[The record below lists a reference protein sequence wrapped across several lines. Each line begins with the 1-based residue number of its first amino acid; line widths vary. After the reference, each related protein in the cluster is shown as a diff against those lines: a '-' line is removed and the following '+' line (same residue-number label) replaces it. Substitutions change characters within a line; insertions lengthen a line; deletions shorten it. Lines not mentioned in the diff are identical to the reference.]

1 MAEKDPQMNELI
13 ELIKLQA
20 RNQEV
25 ASQNLRKDLKLQGSQ
40 TVKDFKE
47 ALENSDVS
55 DEQGQDLLN
64 KIQLM
69 QLGFD
74 EEDAETRVA
83 AQRQRLQAEERLKDL
98 QEVQENFGGL
108 TAKDKTILDQTEFE
122 IDQLL
127 QIEKFGRTLSKME
140 KAQQTFFGG
149 TFDELIKATEKG
161 GELTAKGIAKSF
173 GDDLRGD
180 FDKITAFLGPAATA
194 LSNLPFLGTIGNL
207 LGRSFK
213 RMFAN
218 FLIAR
223 RGKKKE
229 EKLLQESVKLQKTEI
244 KMNRKELEKVNRD
257 RAKQGLSPLKQD
269 GTPDK
274 RFKQPQDGG
283 DDDGGDNLLMK
294 SLGLAAI
301 SKVVNPVLGAS
312 FVVGAGKFAIALG
325 LLGAGLGAF
334 SALAGLG
341 LGVLISSVIGGIATG
356 FGKFESEGATDAFER
371 LEKIDMLKV
380 SGGLAALAGA
390 SVLQS
395 IAGLVDLLTGGGLKN
410 PFTNLG
416 KDAAGFA
423 NAINESGFMSID
435 MDAFN
440 EKAGKLFGPSLKNS
454 LTGLVDFFT
463 GGSNTTPLTNM
474 GQDAAGFASS
484 VEPFMEMDADE
495 FNTKITKIKNGLTG
509 FELPEGAGIFES
521 MFGADGI
528 SKLNELASIDID
540 SEMPENLIR
549 LGDAVDHIGNSLEGL
564 TEQKAKMLGRI
575 GFEIGK
581 NFDNFNLNFGT
592 IPSTA
597 GAGADLSIANG
608 EQMQQPVNVVNTVQ
622 NANNNTNVQKRYNA
636 TGSSHSHSRANQ
648 ILG

>member
-1 MAEKDPQMNELI
+1 MAEKDPQMTELI

-25 ASQNLRKDLKLQGSQ
+25 ASQGLRKDLKGNATL
-40 TVKDFKE
+40 TVKQFKE
-47 ALENSDVS
+47 ALDKSDVS
-55 DEQGQDLLN
+55 DEQGQDLQN
-64 KIQLM
+64 KLQLM
-69 QLGFD
+69 QLGYD
-74 EEDAETRVA
+74 EADAEKRVA
-83 AQRQRLQAEERLKDL
+83 AQRLLKQEQETLQGLKDI
-98 QEVQENFGGL
+98 QEEFGGL
-108 TAKDKTILDQTEFE
+108 TAKDKTILDQTEYN
-122 IDQLL
+122 IDQL
-127 QIEKFGRTLSKME
+127 IEITKFGRTLTKME
-140 KAQQTFFGG
+140 RAQQTFFGS
-149 TFDELIKATEKG
+149 TFDDLIKATEKG
-161 GELTAKGIAKSF
+161 GELTAQGIAKGF
-173 GDDLRGD
+173 GDDLRSD

-194 LSNLPFLGTIGNL
+194 LSNLPFVGTLANL
-207 LGRSFK
+207 VGRSFK

-229 EKLLQESVKLQKTEI
+229 EKLQQESVKLQKTQI
-244 KMNRKELEKVNRD
+244 KMNKEQLEKVNRD
-257 RAKQGLSPLKQD
+257 RAKQGLQPLKQD

-274 RFKQPQDGG
+274 RFKEPQGG
-283 DDDGGDNLLMK
+283 GDDGGDNLIMK

-301 SKVVNPVLGAS
+301 SKVVNPVVGAS

-356 FGKFESEGATDAFER
+356 FGKFESEGANDAFER

-435 MDAFN
+435 MNAFN
-440 EKAGKLFGPSLKNS
+440 EKAGQLFGPSLKNS
-454 LTGLVDFFT
+454 LLGLVDFFT

-484 VEPFMEMDADE
+484 VAPFMEMDADE

-564 TEQKAKMLGRI
+564 TEDKAKMLGRI
-575 GFEIGK
+575 GYEIGK

-608 EQMQQPVNVVNTVQ
+608 EQMQQPVNVINTVQ

>member
-1 MAEKDPQMNELI
+1 
-13 ELIKLQA
+13 
-20 RNQEV
+20 
-25 ASQNLRKDLKLQGSQ
+25 
-40 TVKDFKE
+40 
-47 ALENSDVS
+47 
-55 DEQGQDLLN
+55 
-64 KIQLM
+64 
-69 QLGFD
+69 
-74 EEDAETRVA
+74 
-83 AQRQRLQAEERLKDL
+83 
-98 QEVQENFGGL
+98 
-108 TAKDKTILDQTEFE
+108 
-122 IDQLL
+122 
-127 QIEKFGRTLSKME
+127 
-140 KAQQTFFGG
+140 
-149 TFDELIKATEKG
+149 
-161 GELTAKGIAKSF
+161 
-173 GDDLRGD
+173 
-180 FDKITAFLGPAATA
+180 
-194 LSNLPFLGTIGNL
+194 
-207 LGRSFK
+207 
-213 RMFAN
+213 
-218 FLIAR
+218 
-223 RGKKKE
+223 
-229 EKLLQESVKLQKTEI
+229 
-244 KMNRKELEKVNRD
+244 
-257 RAKQGLSPLKQD
+257 
-269 GTPDK
+269 
-274 RFKQPQDGG
+274 
-283 DDDGGDNLLMK
+283 MK

-301 SKVVNPVLGAS
+301 SKVVNPVVGAS

-435 MDAFN
+435 MNAFN
-440 EKAGKLFGPSLKNS
+440 EKAGQLFGPSLKNS
-454 LTGLVDFFT
+454 LLGLVDFFT

-484 VEPFMEMDADE
+484 VAPFMEMDADE

-564 TEQKAKMLGRI
+564 TEDKAKMLGRI
-575 GFEIGK
+575 GYEIGK

-608 EQMQQPVNVVNTVQ
+608 EQMQQPVNIINSVQ

-636 TGSSHSHSRANQ
+636 TGSSHSQSRANQ

>member
-1 MAEKDPQMNELI
+1 MAEKDPQMQELI
-13 ELIKLQA
+13 ELIKLQS
-20 RNQEV
+20 RNQTVELTG
-25 ASQNLRKDLKLQGSQ
+25 LRQDLKGNATQ
-40 TVKDFKE
+40 TVKQFKE
-47 ALENSDVS
+47 ALDKSDVS
-55 DEQGQDLLN
+55 DEQGQDLQN
-64 KIQLM
+64 KLQLM

-74 EEDAETRVA
+74 EDDATRRVA
-83 AQRQRLQAEERLKDL
+83 AQRLLKQEQETLQGLKDI
-98 QEVQENFGGL
+98 QEEFGGL
-108 TAKDKTILDQTEFE
+108 TAKDKTILDQTEYN
-122 IDQLL
+122 IDQL
-127 QIEKFGRTLSKME
+127 IEITKFGRTLTKME
-140 KAQQTFFGG
+140 RAQQTFFGS
-149 TFDELIKATEKG
+149 TFDDLIKATEKG
-161 GELTAKGIAKSF
+161 GELTAQGIAKGF
-173 GDDLRGD
+173 GDDLRSD

-194 LSNLPFLGTIGNL
+194 LSNLPFLGTLANL
-207 LGRSFK
+207 IGRSFK

-229 EKLLQESVKLQKTEI
+229 EKLQQESVKLQKTQL
-244 KMNRKELEKVNRD
+244 KMNKSQLEKVNRD
-257 RAKQGLSPLKQD
+257 RAKQGLTPLKQD

-274 RFKQPQDGG
+274 RFKQPQGG
-283 DDDGGDNLLMK
+283 DDDGGDNLIMK

-301 SKVVNPVLGAS
+301 SKVVNPVVGAS
-312 FVVGAGKFAIALG
+312 FVVGAGKFALALG

-356 FGKFESEGATDAFER
+356 FGKFESEGANDAFER

-435 MDAFN
+435 MNAFN
-440 EKAGKLFGPSLKNS
+440 EKAGQLFGPSLKNS

-484 VEPFMEMDADE
+484 VAPFMEMDADE

-540 SEMPENLIR
+540 SEMPDNLIR

-564 TEQKAKMLGRI
+564 TEDKAKMLGRI
-575 GFEIGK
+575 GYEIGK

-608 EQMQQPVNVVNTVQ
+608 EQMQQPVNVINTVQ

>member
-1 MAEKDPQMNELI
+1 MAEKDPQMQELI
-13 ELIKLQA
+13 ELIKLQS
-20 RNQEV
+20 RNQTVELTG
-25 ASQNLRKDLKLQGSQ
+25 LRQDLKGNATQ
-40 TVKDFKE
+40 TVKQFKE
-47 ALENSDVS
+47 ALDKSDVS
-55 DEQGQDLLN
+55 DEQGQDLQN
-64 KIQLM
+64 KLQLM

-74 EEDAETRVA
+74 EDDATRRVA
-83 AQRQRLQAEERLKDL
+83 AQRLLKQEQETLQGLKDI
-98 QEVQENFGGL
+98 QEEFGGL
-108 TAKDKTILDQTEFE
+108 TAKDKTILDQTEYN
-122 IDQLL
+122 IDQL
-127 QIEKFGRTLSKME
+127 IEITKFGRTLTKME
-140 KAQQTFFGG
+140 RAQQTFFGS
-149 TFDELIKATEKG
+149 TFDDLIKATEKG
-161 GELTAKGIAKSF
+161 GELTAQGIAKGF
-173 GDDLRGD
+173 GDDLRSD

-194 LSNLPFLGTIGNL
+194 LSNLPFVGTLANL
-207 LGRSFK
+207 VGRSFK

-229 EKLLQESVKLQKTEI
+229 EKLQQESVKLQKTQI
-244 KMNRKELEKVNRD
+244 KMTRQQLEKENRA
-257 RAKQGLSPLKQD
+257 RAKQGLTPLKRD
-269 GTPDK
+269 GTLDK
-274 RFKQPQDGG
+274 RYKQPQGGG
-283 DDDGGDNLLMK
+283 DDDGGDNLIMK

-301 SKVVNPVLGAS
+301 SKVVNPVVGAS

-395 IAGLVDLLTGGGLKN
+395 IAGLVDLLTGGGMKN

-435 MDAFN
+435 MNAFN
-440 EKAGKLFGPSLKNS
+440 EKAGQLFGPSLKNS
-454 LTGLVDFFT
+454 LLGLVDFFT

-484 VEPFMEMDADE
+484 VAPFMEMDADE

-564 TEQKAKMLGRI
+564 TEDKAKMLGRI
-575 GFEIGK
+575 GYEIGK

-608 EQMQQPVNVVNTVQ
+608 EQMQQPVNIINSVQ

-636 TGSSHSHSRANQ
+636 TGSSHSQSRANQ

>member
-1 MAEKDPQMNELI
+1 MAEKDPQMQELI
-13 ELIKLQA
+13 ELIKLQS
-20 RNQEV
+20 RNQTVEL
-25 ASQNLRKDLKLQGSQ
+25 SGLRQDLKGNATQ
-40 TVKDFKE
+40 TVKQFKE
-47 ALENSDVS
+47 ALDKSDVS
-55 DEQGQDLLN
+55 DEQGQDLQN
-64 KIQLM
+64 KLQLM

-74 EEDAETRVA
+74 EDDATRRVA
-83 AQRQRLQAEERLKDL
+83 AQRLLKQEQETLQGLKDI
-98 QEVQENFGGL
+98 QEEFGGL
-108 TAKDKTILDQTEFE
+108 TAKDKTILDQTEYN
-122 IDQLL
+122 IDQL
-127 QIEKFGRTLSKME
+127 IEITKFGRTLTKME
-140 KAQQTFFGG
+140 RAQQTFFGS
-149 TFDELIKATEKG
+149 TFDDLIKATEKG
-161 GELTAKGIAKSF
+161 GELTAQGIAKGF
-173 GDDLRGD
+173 GDDLRSD

-194 LSNLPFLGTIGNL
+194 LSNLPFLGTLANL
-207 LGRSFK
+207 IGRSFK

-229 EKLLQESVKLQKTEI
+229 EKLQQESVKLQKTQL
-244 KMNRKELEKVNRD
+244 KMNKSQLEKVNRD
-257 RAKQGLSPLKQD
+257 RAKQGLTPLKQD

-274 RFKQPQDGG
+274 RFKQPQGG
-283 DDDGGDNLLMK
+283 DDDGGDNLIMK

-301 SKVVNPVLGAS
+301 SKVVNPVVGAS
-312 FVVGAGKFAIALG
+312 FVVGAGKFALALG

-356 FGKFESEGATDAFER
+356 FGKFESEGANDAFER

-435 MDAFN
+435 MNAFN
-440 EKAGKLFGPSLKNS
+440 EKAGQLFGPSLKNS

-484 VEPFMEMDADE
+484 VAPFMEMDADE

-564 TEQKAKMLGRI
+564 TEDKAKMLGRI
-575 GFEIGK
+575 GYEIGK

-608 EQMQQPVNVVNTVQ
+608 EQMQQPINVVNTVQ

>member
-1 MAEKDPQMNELI
+1 MAEKDPQMQELI

-20 RNQEV
+20 RNQTVET
-25 ASQNLRKDLKLQGSQ
+25 QGLRKDLKGNATL
-40 TVKDFKE
+40 TVKQFKE
-47 ALENSDVS
+47 ALDKSDVS
-55 DEQGQDLLN
+55 DEQGQDLQN
-64 KIQLM
+64 KLQLM

-74 EEDAETRVA
+74 EADATRRVA
-83 AQRQRLQAEERLKDL
+83 AQRLLKEEQETLQGLKEM
-98 QEVQENFGGL
+98 QEDFGGL
-108 TAKDKTILDQTEFE
+108 TAKDKTILDQTEYN
-122 IDQLL
+122 IDQL
-127 QIEKFGRTLSKME
+127 IEITKFGRTLTKME
-140 KAQQTFFGG
+140 RAQQTFFGS
-149 TFDELIKATEKG
+149 TFDDLIKATEKG
-161 GELTAKGIAKSF
+161 GELTAQGIAKGF
-173 GDDLRGD
+173 GDDLRSD

-194 LSNLPFLGTIGNL
+194 LSNLPFVGTLANL
-207 LGRSFK
+207 VGRSFK

-229 EKLLQESVKLQKTEI
+229 EKLQQESVKLQKTQI
-244 KMNRKELEKVNRD
+244 KMTKAELEKVNRD
-257 RAKQGLSPLKQD
+257 RAKKGAMPLKQD

-274 RFKQPQDGG
+274 RFKQPQGG

-301 SKVVNPVLGAS
+301 SKVVNPVVGAS

-423 NAINESGFMSID
+423 NAINDSGFMSID
-435 MDAFN
+435 MDLFN

-484 VEPFMEMDADE
+484 VAPFMEMDADE

-564 TEQKAKMLGRI
+564 TEEKARMLGRI
-575 GFEIGK
+575 GYEIGK

>member
-1 MAEKDPQMNELI
+1 MAEKDPQMQELI
-13 ELIKLQA
+13 ELIKLQS
-20 RNQEV
+20 RNQTVELTG
-25 ASQNLRKDLKLQGSQ
+25 LRQDLKGNATQ
-40 TVKDFKE
+40 TVKQFKE
-47 ALENSDVS
+47 ALDKSDVS
-55 DEQGQDLLN
+55 DEQGQDLQN
-64 KIQLM
+64 KLQLM

-74 EEDAETRVA
+74 EDDATRRVA
-83 AQRQRLQAEERLKDL
+83 AQRLLKQEQETLQGLKDI
-98 QEVQENFGGL
+98 QEEFGGL
-108 TAKDKTILDQTEFE
+108 TAKDKTILDQTEYN
-122 IDQLL
+122 IDQL
-127 QIEKFGRTLSKME
+127 IEITKFGRTLTKME
-140 KAQQTFFGG
+140 RAQQTFFGS
-149 TFDELIKATEKG
+149 TFDDLIKATEKG
-161 GELTAKGIAKSF
+161 GELTAQGIAKGF
-173 GDDLRGD
+173 GDDLRSD

-194 LSNLPFLGTIGNL
+194 LSNLPFVGTLANL
-207 LGRSFK
+207 VGRSFK

-229 EKLLQESVKLQKTEI
+229 EKLQQESVKLQKTQI
-244 KMNRKELEKVNRD
+244 KMTRQQLEKENRA
-257 RAKQGLSPLKQD
+257 RAKQGLTPLKQD

-274 RFKQPQDGG
+274 RFKQPQGGG
-283 DDDGGDNLLMK
+283 DDDGGDNLIMK

-301 SKVVNPVLGAS
+301 SKVVNPVVGAS

-435 MDAFN
+435 MNAFN
-440 EKAGKLFGPSLKNS
+440 EKAGQLFGPSLKNS

-484 VEPFMEMDADE
+484 VGPFMEMDADE
-495 FNTKITKIKNGLTG
+495 FNEKITKIKNGLTG

-564 TEQKAKMLGRI
+564 TEEKARMLGRI
-575 GFEIGK
+575 GYEIGK

>member
-1 MAEKDPQMNELI
+1 MAEKDPQMQELI
-13 ELIKLQA
+13 ELIKLQS
-20 RNQEV
+20 RNQTVELTG
-25 ASQNLRKDLKLQGSQ
+25 LRQDLKGNATQ
-40 TVKDFKE
+40 TVKQFKE
-47 ALENSDVS
+47 ALDKSDVS
-55 DEQGQDLLN
+55 DEQGQDLQN
-64 KIQLM
+64 KLQLM

-74 EEDAETRVA
+74 EDDATRRVA
-83 AQRQRLQAEERLKDL
+83 AQRLLKQEQETLQGLKDI
-98 QEVQENFGGL
+98 QEEFGGL
-108 TAKDKTILDQTEFE
+108 TAKDKTILDQTEYN
-122 IDQLL
+122 IDQL
-127 QIEKFGRTLSKME
+127 IEITKFGRTLTKME
-140 KAQQTFFGG
+140 RAQQTFFGS
-149 TFDELIKATEKG
+149 TFDDLIKATEKG
-161 GELTAKGIAKSF
+161 GELTAQGIAKGF
-173 GDDLRGD
+173 GDDLRSD

-194 LSNLPFLGTIGNL
+194 LSNLPFVGTLANL
-207 LGRSFK
+207 VGRSFK

-229 EKLLQESVKLQKTEI
+229 EKLQQESVKLQKTQI
-244 KMNRKELEKVNRD
+244 KMTRQQLEKENRA
-257 RAKQGLSPLKQD
+257 RAKQGLTPLKRD
-269 GTPDK
+269 GTLDK
-274 RFKQPQDGG
+274 RYKQPQGGG
-283 DDDGGDNLLMK
+283 DDDGGDNLIMK

-301 SKVVNPVLGAS
+301 SKVVNPVVGAS

-435 MDAFN
+435 MNAFN
-440 EKAGKLFGPSLKNS
+440 EKAGQLFGPSLKNS
-454 LTGLVDFFT
+454 LVGLVDFFT

-484 VEPFMEMDADE
+484 VAPFMEMDADE

-564 TEQKAKMLGRI
+564 TEDKAKMLGRI
-575 GFEIGK
+575 GYEIGK

-608 EQMQQPVNVVNTVQ
+608 EQMQQPINVINTVQ

-636 TGSSHSHSRANQ
+636 TGSSHSQSRANQ

>member
-1 MAEKDPQMNELI
+1 MAEKDPQMQELI

-20 RNQEV
+20 RNQTVET
-25 ASQNLRKDLKLQGSQ
+25 QGLRKDLKGNATL
-40 TVKDFKE
+40 TVKQFKE
-47 ALENSDVS
+47 ALDKSDVS
-55 DEQGQDLLN
+55 DEQGQDLQN
-64 KIQLM
+64 KLQLM

-74 EEDAETRVA
+74 EADATRRVA
-83 AQRQRLQAEERLKDL
+83 AQRLLKEEQETLQGLKEM
-98 QEVQENFGGL
+98 QEDFGGL
-108 TAKDKTILDQTEFE
+108 TAKDKTILDQTEYN
-122 IDQLL
+122 IDQL
-127 QIEKFGRTLSKME
+127 IEITKFGRTLTKME
-140 KAQQTFFGG
+140 RAQQTFFGS
-149 TFDELIKATEKG
+149 TFDDLIKATEKG
-161 GELTAKGIAKSF
+161 GELTAQGIAKGF
-173 GDDLRGD
+173 GDDLRSD

-194 LSNLPFLGTIGNL
+194 LSNLPFVGTLANL
-207 LGRSFK
+207 VGRSFK

-229 EKLLQESVKLQKTEI
+229 EKLQQESVKLQKTQI
-244 KMNRKELEKVNRD
+244 KMNRQELEKVNRD
-257 RAKQGLSPLKQD
+257 RAKQGLTPLKQD

-274 RFKQPQDGG
+274 RFKQPQGG

-301 SKVVNPVLGAS
+301 SKVVNPVVGAS

-423 NAINESGFMSID
+423 NAINDSGFMSID
-435 MDAFN
+435 MDLFN

-484 VEPFMEMDADE
+484 VAPFMEMDADE

-564 TEQKAKMLGRI
+564 TEEKARMLGRI
-575 GFEIGK
+575 GYEIGK

-608 EQMQQPVNVVNTVQ
+608 EQMQQPVNVINTVQ

>member
-1 MAEKDPQMNELI
+1 MAEKDPQMQELI

-20 RNQEV
+20 RNQTVET
-25 ASQNLRKDLKLQGSQ
+25 QGLRKDLKGNATL
-40 TVKDFKE
+40 TVKQFKE
-47 ALENSDVS
+47 ALDKSDVS
-55 DEQGQDLLN
+55 DEQGQDLQN
-64 KIQLM
+64 KLQLM

-74 EEDAETRVA
+74 EADATRRVA
-83 AQRQRLQAEERLKDL
+83 AQRLLKEEQETLQGLKEM
-98 QEVQENFGGL
+98 QEDFGGL
-108 TAKDKTILDQTEFE
+108 TAKDKTILDQTEYN
-122 IDQLL
+122 IDQL
-127 QIEKFGRTLSKME
+127 IEITKFGRTLTKME
-140 KAQQTFFGG
+140 RAQQTFFGS
-149 TFDELIKATEKG
+149 TFDDLIKATEKG
-161 GELTAKGIAKSF
+161 GELTAQGIAKGF
-173 GDDLRGD
+173 GDDLRSD

-194 LSNLPFLGTIGNL
+194 LSNLPFVGTLANL
-207 LGRSFK
+207 VGRSFK

-229 EKLLQESVKLQKTEI
+229 EKLQQESVKLQKTQI
-244 KMNRKELEKVNRD
+244 KMTKAELEKVNRD
-257 RAKQGLSPLKQD
+257 RAKKGAMPLKQD

-274 RFKQPQDGG
+274 RFKQPQGG

-301 SKVVNPVLGAS
+301 SKVVNPVVGAS

-423 NAINESGFMSID
+423 NAINDSGFMSID
-435 MDAFN
+435 MDLFN

-484 VEPFMEMDADE
+484 VAPFMEMDADE

-540 SEMPENLIR
+540 SEMPENLHR

-564 TEQKAKMLGRI
+564 TEEKARMLGRI
-575 GFEIGK
+575 GYEIGK

>member
-1 MAEKDPQMNELI
+1 MAEKDPQMQELI
-13 ELIKLQA
+13 ELVKLQA

-40 TVKDFKE
+40 TVKDFRE

-69 QLGFD
+69 QLGYD
-74 EEDAETRVA
+74 EEDAERRVA

-98 QEVQENFGGL
+98 KEVQESFGGL
-108 TAKDKTILDQTEFE
+108 TAKDQTILDQTEYD

-127 QIEKFGRTLSKME
+127 QIERFGRTLSKME
-140 KAQQTFFGG
+140 KAQQTFFGSG
-149 TFDELIKATEKG
+149 IDELIKATEKG
-161 GELTAKGIAKSF
+161 GELTAQGIAKGF

-194 LSNLPFLGTIGNL
+194 LGNLPFLGTLANL
-207 LGRSFK
+207 VGRSFK
-213 RMFAN
+213 RVFAN

-229 EKLLQESVKLQKTEI
+229 EKLMQESVKLQKTEI
-244 KMNRKELEKVNRD
+244 KMNKQQLEKVNRD
-257 RAKQGLSPLKQD
+257 RAKQGLTPLKQD
-269 GTPDK
+269 GTPDQ
-274 RFKQPQDGG
+274 RFKEPQGG

-301 SKVVNPVLGAS
+301 SKVVNPVVGAS

-416 KDAAGFA
+416 QDAAGFA
-423 NAINESGFMSID
+423 NAINDSGFMSID
-435 MDAFN
+435 MDLFN
-440 EKAGKLFGPSLKNS
+440 EKAGQLFGPSLKNS

-474 GQDAAGFASS
+474 GKDAAGFASS
-484 VEPFMEMDADE
+484 VGPFMEMDADE

-564 TEQKAKMLGRI
+564 TEEKAKMLGRI
-575 GFEIGK
+575 GYEIGK

>member
-1 MAEKDPQMNELI
+1 MAEKDPQMTELI

-20 RNQEV
+20 RNQTVET
-25 ASQNLRKDLKLQGSQ
+25 QGLRKDLKGNAAL
-40 TVKDFKE
+40 TVKQFKE
-47 ALENSDVS
+47 ALDKSDVS
-55 DEQGQDLLN
+55 DEQGQDLQN
-64 KIQLM
+64 KLQLM

-74 EEDAETRVA
+74 EVDASRRVA
-83 AQRQRLQAEERLKDL
+83 ANRLLKEEQEKLQDLKDMQAE
-98 QEVQENFGGL
+98 FGGL
-108 TAKDKTILDQTEFE
+108 TAKDKTILDQTEYN

-127 QIEKFGRTLSKME
+127 EITKFGRTLTKME
-140 KAQQTFFGG
+140 RAQQTFFGS
-149 TFDELIKATEKG
+149 TFDDLIKATEKG
-161 GELTAKGIAKSF
+161 GELTAQGIAKGF
-173 GDDLRGD
+173 GDDLRSD

-194 LSNLPFLGTIGNL
+194 LSNLPFVGTLANL
-207 LGRSFK
+207 VGRSFK

-229 EKLLQESVKLQKTEI
+229 EKLQQESVKLQKTQI
-244 KMNRKELEKVNRD
+244 KMNRQELEKVNRD

-274 RFKQPQDGG
+274 RFKQPQGG

-301 SKVVNPVLGAS
+301 SKVVNPVVGAS

-341 LGVLISSVIGGIATG
+341 LGVLISSVIGGIAKG
-356 FGKFESEGATDAFER
+356 FGQFESEGATDAFER

-440 EKAGKLFGPSLKNS
+440 EKAGQLFGPSLKNS
-454 LTGLVDFFT
+454 LVGLVDFFT

-484 VEPFMEMDADE
+484 VAPFMEMDADE

-564 TEQKAKMLGRI
+564 TEDKAKMLGRI
-575 GFEIGK
+575 GYEIGK

-608 EQMQQPVNVVNTVQ
+608 EQMQQPVNVINSVQ

>member
-1 MAEKDPQMNELI
+1 MAEKDPQMQELI
-13 ELIKLQA
+13 ELVKLQA

-25 ASQNLRKDLKLQGSQ
+25 ASQNLRKDLKTQGSQ

-69 QLGFD
+69 QLGYD
-74 EEDAETRVA
+74 EEDAERRVA

-98 QEVQENFGGL
+98 KEVQESFGGL

-127 QIEKFGRTLSKME
+127 QIEKFGRTLSRME
-140 KAQQTFFGG
+140 KSQQTFFGG

-161 GELTAKGIAKSF
+161 GELTAKGIAKGF

-194 LSNLPFLGTIGNL
+194 LGNLPFLGTLANL
-207 LGRSFK
+207 VGRSFK

-229 EKLLQESVKLQKTEI
+229 EKLMQESVKLQKTEI
-244 KMNRKELEKVNRD
+244 KMNKQQLEKVNRD
-257 RAKQGLSPLKQD
+257 RAKQGLQPLKQD

-274 RFKQPQDGG
+274 RFKEPQGG

-301 SKVVNPVLGAS
+301 SKVVNPVVGAS

-356 FGKFESEGATDAFER
+356 FGKFESEGANDAFER

-423 NAINESGFMSID
+423 NAINDSGFMSID
-435 MDAFN
+435 MDLFN
-440 EKAGKLFGPSLKNS
+440 EKAGQLFGPSLKNS

-484 VEPFMEMDADE
+484 VGPFMEMDADE

-564 TEQKAKMLGRI
+564 TEEKARMLGRI
-575 GFEIGK
+575 GYEIGK
-581 NFDNFNLNFGT
+581 NFDNFNLNFGMV
-592 IPSTA
+592 PQTA
-597 GAGADLSIANG
+597 GAGADMTISQG
-608 EQMQQPVNVVNTVQ
+608 EQQKAPVVIQ
-622 NANNNTNVQKRYNA
+622 NKVANSNNNTSVRRSYTA
-636 TGSSHSHSRANQ
+636 TGVKVNHSRAHSS
-648 ILG
+648 LP

>member
-1 MAEKDPQMNELI
+1 MAEKDPQMQELI
-13 ELIKLQA
+13 ELIKLQS
-20 RNQEV
+20 RNQTVEL
-25 ASQNLRKDLKLQGSQ
+25 SGLRQDLKGNATQ
-40 TVKDFKE
+40 TVKQFKE
-47 ALENSDVS
+47 ALDKSDVS
-55 DEQGQDLLN
+55 DEQGQDLQN
-64 KIQLM
+64 KLQLM

-74 EEDAETRVA
+74 EDDATRRVA
-83 AQRQRLQAEERLKDL
+83 AQRLLKQEQETLQGLKDI
-98 QEVQENFGGL
+98 QEEFGGL
-108 TAKDKTILDQTEFE
+108 TAKDKTILDQTEYN
-122 IDQLL
+122 IDQL
-127 QIEKFGRTLSKME
+127 IEITKFGRTLTKME
-140 KAQQTFFGG
+140 RAQQTFFGS
-149 TFDELIKATEKG
+149 TFDDLIKATEKG
-161 GELTAKGIAKSF
+161 GELTAQGIAKGF
-173 GDDLRGD
+173 GDDLRSD

-194 LSNLPFLGTIGNL
+194 LSNLPFLGTLANL
-207 LGRSFK
+207 IGRSFK

-229 EKLLQESVKLQKTEI
+229 EKLQQESVKLQKTQL
-244 KMNRKELEKVNRD
+244 KMNKSQLEKVNRD
-257 RAKQGLSPLKQD
+257 RAKQGLTPLKQD

-274 RFKQPQDGG
+274 RFKQPQGG
-283 DDDGGDNLLMK
+283 DDDGGDNLIMK

-301 SKVVNPVLGAS
+301 SKVVNPVVGAS
-312 FVVGAGKFAIALG
+312 FVVGAGKFALALG

-356 FGKFESEGATDAFER
+356 FGKFESEGANDAFER

-435 MDAFN
+435 MNAFN
-440 EKAGKLFGPSLKNS
+440 EKAGQLFGPSLKNS

-484 VEPFMEMDADE
+484 VAPFMEMDADE

-540 SEMPENLIR
+540 SEMPDNLIR

-564 TEQKAKMLGRI
+564 TEDKAKMLGRI
-575 GFEIGK
+575 GYEIGK

-608 EQMQQPVNVVNTVQ
+608 EQMQQPINVVNTVQ

>member
-1 MAEKDPQMNELI
+1 MAEKDPQMQELI
-13 ELIKLQA
+13 ELIKLQS
-20 RNQEV
+20 RNQTVELTG
-25 ASQNLRKDLKLQGSQ
+25 LRQDLKGNATQ
-40 TVKDFKE
+40 TVKQFKE
-47 ALENSDVS
+47 ALDKSDVS
-55 DEQGQDLLN
+55 DEQGQDLQN
-64 KIQLM
+64 KLQLM

-74 EEDAETRVA
+74 EDDATRRVA
-83 AQRQRLQAEERLKDL
+83 AQRLLKQEQETLQGLKDI
-98 QEVQENFGGL
+98 QEEFGGL
-108 TAKDKTILDQTEFE
+108 TAKDKTILDQTEYN
-122 IDQLL
+122 IDQL
-127 QIEKFGRTLSKME
+127 IEITKFGRTLTKME
-140 KAQQTFFGG
+140 RAQNTFFGS
-149 TFDELIKATEKG
+149 TFDDLVKATEKG
-161 GELTAKGIAKSF
+161 GELTAQGIAKGF
-173 GDDLRGD
+173 GDDLRSD
-180 FDKITAFLGPAATA
+180 FDKVTAFLGPAATA
-194 LSNLPFLGTIGNL
+194 LSNLPLVGTLANL
-207 LGRSFK
+207 VGRSFK

-218 FLIAR
+218 FLISR
-223 RGKKKE
+223 RAAKKG
-229 EKLLQESVKLQKTEI
+229 EKLQQESVKLQKTQI
-244 KMNRKELEKVNRD
+244 RMNKRELEKVNRD
-257 RAKQGLSPLKQD
+257 RAKQGLMPVKMD

-274 RFKQPQDGG
+274 RYKQPQGGG

-294 SLGLAAI
+294 ALGLGAI

-312 FVVGAGKFAIALG
+312 FVVGAGKFAVALG

-435 MDAFN
+435 MNAFN
-440 EKAGKLFGPSLKNS
+440 EKAGQLFGPSLKNS
-454 LTGLVDFFT
+454 LVGLVDFFT

-484 VEPFMEMDADE
+484 VAPFMEMDADE

-564 TEQKAKMLGRI
+564 TEDKAKMLGRI
-575 GFEIGK
+575 GYEIGK

-608 EQMQQPVNVVNTVQ
+608 EQMQQPINVINSVQ

-636 TGSSHSHSRANQ
+636 TGSFHSHSRANQ

>member
-1 MAEKDPQMNELI
+1 MAEKDPQMTELI

-20 RNQEV
+20 RNQTVET
-25 ASQNLRKDLKLQGSQ
+25 QGLRKDLKGNAAL
-40 TVKDFKE
+40 TVKQFKE
-47 ALENSDVS
+47 ALDKSDVS
-55 DEQGQDLLN
+55 DEQGQDLQN
-64 KIQLM
+64 KLQLM

-74 EEDAETRVA
+74 EVDASRRVA
-83 AQRQRLQAEERLKDL
+83 ANRLLKEEQEKLQDLKDMQAE
-98 QEVQENFGGL
+98 FGGL
-108 TAKDKTILDQTEFE
+108 TAKDKTILDQTEYN

-127 QIEKFGRTLSKME
+127 EITKFGRTLTKME
-140 KAQQTFFGG
+140 RAQQTFFGS
-149 TFDELIKATEKG
+149 TFDDLIKATEKG
-161 GELTAKGIAKSF
+161 GELTAQGIAKGF
-173 GDDLRGD
+173 GDDLRSD

-194 LSNLPFLGTIGNL
+194 LSNLPFVGTLANL
-207 LGRSFK
+207 VGRSFK

-229 EKLLQESVKLQKTEI
+229 EKLQQESVKLQKTQI
-244 KMNRKELEKVNRD
+244 KMTRQQLEKENRA
-257 RAKQGLSPLKQD
+257 RAKQGLMPLKQD
-269 GTPDK
+269 GTLDK
-274 RFKQPQDGG
+274 RYKQPQGG

-301 SKVVNPVLGAS
+301 SKVVNPVVGAS

-341 LGVLISSVIGGIATG
+341 LGVLISSVIGGIAKG
-356 FGKFESEGATDAFER
+356 FGQFESEGATDAFER

-440 EKAGKLFGPSLKNS
+440 EKAGQLFGPSLKNS
-454 LTGLVDFFT
+454 LVGLVDFFT

-484 VEPFMEMDADE
+484 VAPFMEMDADE

-564 TEQKAKMLGRI
+564 TEDKARMLGRI
-575 GFEIGK
+575 GYEIGK

-608 EQMQQPVNVVNTVQ
+608 EQTQQPINVINSVQ

>member
-1 MAEKDPQMNELI
+1 
-13 ELIKLQA
+13 
-20 RNQEV
+20 
-25 ASQNLRKDLKLQGSQ
+25 
-40 TVKDFKE
+40 
-47 ALENSDVS
+47 
-55 DEQGQDLLN
+55 
-64 KIQLM
+64 
-69 QLGFD
+69 
-74 EEDAETRVA
+74 
-83 AQRQRLQAEERLKDL
+83 
-98 QEVQENFGGL
+98 
-108 TAKDKTILDQTEFE
+108 
-122 IDQLL
+122 
-127 QIEKFGRTLSKME
+127 
-140 KAQQTFFGG
+140 
-149 TFDELIKATEKG
+149 
-161 GELTAKGIAKSF
+161 
-173 GDDLRGD
+173 
-180 FDKITAFLGPAATA
+180 
-194 LSNLPFLGTIGNL
+194 
-207 LGRSFK
+207 
-213 RMFAN
+213 
-218 FLIAR
+218 
-223 RGKKKE
+223 
-229 EKLLQESVKLQKTEI
+229 
-244 KMNRKELEKVNRD
+244 
-257 RAKQGLSPLKQD
+257 
-269 GTPDK
+269 
-274 RFKQPQDGG
+274 
-283 DDDGGDNLLMK
+283 
-294 SLGLAAI
+294 
-301 SKVVNPVLGAS
+301 
-312 FVVGAGKFAIALG
+312 
-325 LLGAGLGAF
+325 
-334 SALAGLG
+334 
-341 LGVLISSVIGGIATG
+341 
-356 FGKFESEGATDAFER
+356 
-371 LEKIDMLKV
+371 MLKV

-540 SEMPENLIR
+540 SEMPDNLIR